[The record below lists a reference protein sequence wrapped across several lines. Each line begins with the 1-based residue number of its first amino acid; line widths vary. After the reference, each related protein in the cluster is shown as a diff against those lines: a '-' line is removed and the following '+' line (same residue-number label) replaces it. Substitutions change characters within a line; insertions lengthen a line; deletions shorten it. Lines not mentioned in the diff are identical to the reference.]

1 MEEEYITKEQALDA
15 VIDGIKDWRH
25 SDFYFA
31 PYDCVLKTIIDLD
44 SAGVV
49 PVVHGDWIESDH
61 GSYICSV
68 CGEDWMLYAGTP
80 EENHMN
86 YCPRCGARM
95 GGE

>member
-1 MEEEYITKEQALDA
+1 MKEEYITKEQALDA
-15 VIDGIKDWRH
+15 VIDGIEDWRH
-25 SDFYFA
+25 SGFDFD

-44 SAGVV
+44 SVGVV

-68 CGEDWMLYAGTP
+68 CGEDWVLNDGTP
-80 EENHMN
+80 LENNMR
-86 YCPRCGARM
+86 YCPHCGARM